1 MIREDVTRSPFAAG
15 GSMAHRHFSH
25 RLVLSLATGLI
36 LAGGIADPARAAPR
50 TVLGELFS
58 SAG

>member
-1 MIREDVTRSPFAAG
+1 MQTRHAFHGPA
-15 GSMAHRHFSH
+15 MT
-25 RLVLSLATGLI
+25 LVTGLI
-36 LAGGIADPARAAPR
+36 LVLGLAGTAPAAPR